1 MNLSKT
7 LVFVFI
13 FYHKLGHSI
22 LFFLVPNLFRFTQI
36 KIALMVPN
44 RQALRDAHCE
54 VQLSCK
60 ASEK

>member
-7 LVFVFI
+7 LFFVFI
-13 FYHKLGHSI
+13 FLSQM

>member
-7 LVFVFI
+7 LFFVYF
-13 FYHKLGHSI
+13 LSQM